1 MPFYYYYDPTY
12 VLVILGFIICLIFS
26 GIMKST
32 FSKYS
37 KIRSY
42 SGYNG
47 RMTAERILRENG
59 IYNVSIGAI
68 SGSLTDHYDPS
79 AKILRLSDSVYDNY
93 SIAAI
98 GVAAHE
104 CGHAIQ
110 DDKAYLPLVIRSA
123 IVPVVNVCS
132 HLAWVF
138 IIIGLVFTGSAHVA
152 SRYGATSV
160 SSIILNIGIILFSAT
175 VIFQFVTLPV
185 EINASRRGLAI
196 LRNTGILDQE
206 ELNGAR
212 KVLTAAA
219 FTYIS
224 STISAILSLVRIILI
239 ANQRNNK

>member
-12 VLVILGFIICLIFS
+12 ILVILGFIICLICS
-26 GIMKST
+26 CIMKST

-37 KIRSY
+37 RIRSY
-42 SGYNG
+42 SGYDG

-59 IYNVSIGAI
+59 IYNVSIGEI
-68 SGSLTDHYDPS
+68 SGNLTDHYDPS
-79 AKILRLSDSVYDNY
+79 AKVLRLSDSVYDKH

-110 DDKAYLPLVIRSA
+110 DNKGYMPLVIRNS

-132 HLAWVF
+132 HLAWLF
-138 IIIGLVFTGSAHVA
+138 IIIGLVFTGSATAA
-152 SRYGATSV
+152 SRYGATSL
-160 SSIILNIGIILFSAT
+160 SSVILNIGIILFSVT
-175 VIFQFVTLPV
+175 VIFQLITLPV
-185 EINASRRGLAI
+185 EINASRRGLVI
-196 LRNTGILDQE
+196 LRNTGILNQE

-219 FTYIS
+219 FTYIA
-224 STISAILSLVRIILI
+224 STISAILSLIRIILI
-239 ANQRNNK
+239 SNQRKK